1 MKPYRK
7 ETIMAVQTFTPA
19 KQVITTTTTTQA
31 VTPAKQGQKWV
42 KIVFWM
48 MFASPFVL
56 TLYIMA
62 QIYATYMRF
71 H

>member
-1 MKPYRK
+1 
-7 ETIMAVQTFTPA
+7 MAVQTITPA
-19 KQVITTTTTTQA
+19 KQVITTTKTVA
-31 VTPAKQGQKWV
+31 PAKQGKNWV
-42 KIVFWM
+42 KIVFYM

-62 QIYATYMRF
+62 QIYSTYMRF